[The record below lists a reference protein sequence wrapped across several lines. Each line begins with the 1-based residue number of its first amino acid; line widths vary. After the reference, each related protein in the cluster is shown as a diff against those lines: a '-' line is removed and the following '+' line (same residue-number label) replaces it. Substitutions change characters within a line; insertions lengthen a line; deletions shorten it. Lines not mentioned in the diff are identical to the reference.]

1 MASRRRPSSLADLPT
16 ELAIRIAGHV
26 AATSVQPMEDLRAL
40 WVICHFIHH
49 VRRDP
54 EVGRLISIERFDM
67 YWDDPDGF
75 LTLLP
80 RLAQVRTLVAC
91 FIIGMTVVLCESVI
105 RPLLVVDEN
114 LKCRPPVH
122 VQWRCRHRQYC

>member
-1 MASRRRPSSLADLPT
+1 MDELHTLQATCYFIRR
-16 ELAIRIAGHV
+16 V
-26 AATSVQPMEDLRAL
+26 
-40 WVICHFIHH
+40 CH
-49 VRRDP
+49 DP

-91 FIIGMTVVLCESVI
+91 FIIGMTVVLREPVI